1 LLNSV
6 TFGHNVFLGVLGR
19 APMMPA
25 SERWQRQIDI
35 LASDVLAVPAV
46 LFAIPLELA
55 GGIFCRGA
63 VYEVRLELL

>member
-1 LLNSV
+1 
-6 TFGHNVFLGVLGR
+6 
-19 APMMPA
+19 MMPA